1 MSSVLTI
8 AEAAEDLKITEN
20 QVWAYHHKGLLAVMY
35 TRNVGASSSQRGPRH
50 ARIDLDE
57 WRRFKAFLTIRR
69 DAPGELADDK
79 PGDEKPRR
87 GRPVA
92 GTPKPAGAEK
102 WLKRYR
108 QAAK

>member
-50 ARIDLDE
+50 ARIDVEE

-69 DAPGELADDK
+69 DAPSEPTEDK
-79 PGDEKPRR
+79 PSEKPRR

-92 GTPKPAGAEK
+92 GTPKPEGAEK
-102 WLKRYR
+102 WLKRFK
-108 QAAK
+108 AASG